1 MSAFLVKAKHIAIL
15 STWMENQYPNDN
27 RFQRERTAPILAEEN
42 IKSLGYRYPNTKEKE
57 NLDFLRINQDYID
70 LCTTMKVGKPVM
82 TISATL
88 VEKHI
93 IENTPIE
100 IIKLA
105 DCLSYQSCEHPDYYT
120 SEAHRITENIKAKA
134 ITKLEGY
141 ENAPWGL

>member
-1 MSAFLVKAKHIAIL
+1 MSAYLVKAEHIAIL
-15 STWMENQYPNDN
+15 STWMENQYPHDN

-42 IKSLGYRYPNTKEKE
+42 IKSLGYRYSNIEEVEDEK
-57 NLDFLRINQDYID
+57 DGNQDYID

-134 ITKLEGY
+134 ITKIDGY
-141 ENAPWGL
+141 SNAPWGL